1 MPLVYMRGY
10 QNFMPFPCL
19 CMLCQLDSVLVSLLR
34 GYFLGTMMNSV
45 LDYLDS
51 FAIPESEW
59 EKELE
64 WIDIFDNEKFLAK
77 ASITLISADTSS
89 FKTFFTTEF
98 SMPLLKN
105 GVFKK
110 VYDIDF
116 DGDTRVYKE
125 RNQNDILK
133 PLRDN
138 KQWIYIRENEIIAK
152 NTSIDVILD
161 DISRKNENLNGV
173 LFIID
178 VLSNFTNPNDVKE
191 VNRFFGILRRLT
203 NLNATIIVLHH
214 NKKERTQDGLGQYS
228 GVSYLTGK
236 ADVAYQLSAN
246 DNKEIPVLTF
256 KIIKSKYN
264 YLNGKK
270 HIIFSLDTTKRAG
283 ERLSI
288 DTRKSYEEIQ
298 NSQSPK
304 RKEIVEKIREV
315 LSTVDQ
321 IYQGQL
327 LEKIGT
333 NKNDKTAIN
342 VIDTCAKY
350 SEPLWHIKTI
360 AKGNITSKLISLKV
374 FENDV

>member
-1 MPLVYMRGY
+1 
-10 QNFMPFPCL
+10 
-19 CMLCQLDSVLVSLLR
+19 
-34 GYFLGTMMNSV
+34 MMNSV

-214 NKKERTQDGLGQYS
+214 NKKERTQDGAGQYS

-288 DTRKSYEEIQ
+288 DTTKSYEEIQ

>member
-1 MPLVYMRGY
+1 
-10 QNFMPFPCL
+10 
-19 CMLCQLDSVLVSLLR
+19 
-34 GYFLGTMMNSV
+34 MMNSV

-59 EKELE
+59 DKELE
-64 WIDIFDNEKFLAK
+64 WINIFANDEKFLAK

-89 FKTFFTTEF
+89 FKTFFITEF
-98 SMPLLKN
+98 SIPLLKN

-110 VYDIDF
+110 VYAIDF
-116 DGDTRVYKE
+116 DGDTKVYKE
-125 RNQNDILK
+125 REQDDILK
-133 PLRDN
+133 PLRES
-138 KQWIYIRENEIIAK
+138 KQWIYMRETEVITK
-152 NTSIDVILD
+152 NTSIDIILD
-161 DISRKNENLNGV
+161 KVSKANENLNGV
-173 LFIID
+173 LFVMD

-191 VNRFFGILRRLT
+191 VNKFFGILRRLT

-214 NKKERTQDGLGQYS
+214 NKKERTQDGAGQYS

-270 HIIFSLDTTKRAG
+270 HITFTLNKTKLAG

-288 DTRKSYEEIQ
+288 DTTKSDDEIQ

-304 RKEIVEKIREV
+304 RTEIKEKILKV
-315 LSTVDQ
+315 LNTVDQ